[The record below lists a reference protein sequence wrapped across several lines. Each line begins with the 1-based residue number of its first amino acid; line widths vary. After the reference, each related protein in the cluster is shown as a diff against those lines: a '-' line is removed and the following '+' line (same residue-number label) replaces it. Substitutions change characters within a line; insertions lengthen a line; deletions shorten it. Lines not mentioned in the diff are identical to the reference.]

1 MSVQIIKHDGKPE
14 YAVLPYAE
22 YLELVEQLED
32 KEDLADVASYR
43 ESGEETYPD
52 SVVEALLNGENQ
64 IRIFRRYR
72 EMTQKELAGII
83 QKSKVYVVKLEA
95 GERKG
100 STTVI
105 RDIAAAL
112 QVDIDQLI

>member
-22 YLELVEQLED
+22 YLELVERLED
-32 KEDLADVASYR
+32 KEDLADVVTYR

-52 SVVEALLNGENQ
+52 SVVEALLIGENP
-64 IRIFRRYR
+64 IRIFRRHR
-72 EMTQKELAGII
+72 EMTQNELATGI
-83 QKSKVYVVKLEA
+83 QKSKAYVAKLES

-100 STTVI
+100 TTAVI

-112 QVDIDQLI
+112 TVDIDQLI